1 MGIKEARFSGQMTV
15 EFVVAF
21 PAMMAIALIAVNAV
35 LFFSDCASFD
45 RLFRNSV
52 CAYAASPA
60 YEQGVEQSCSLVETA
75 LNDGMGRDNLQIA
88 VGSTGSEGG
97 TGTFVGTMRFQPTL
111 FGKGNLTGAFGV
123 SFPTLS
129 HEEKIS
135 VCVYKPGLVV

>member
-88 VGSTGSEGG
+88 VAQRARKGERSLLLARCAFS
-97 TGTFVGTMRFQPTL
+97 RRCL
-111 FGKGNLTGAFGV
+111 GK
-123 SFPTLS
+123 
-129 HEEKIS
+129 EI
-135 VCVYKPGLVV
+135 

>member
-60 YEQGVEQSCSLVETA
+60 YEQGGRAKLLIGRNSAQRW
-75 LNDGMGRDNLQIA
+75 DG
-88 VGSTGSEGG
+88 EG
-97 TGTFVGTMRFQPTL
+97 
-111 FGKGNLTGAFGV
+111 
-123 SFPTLS
+123 
-129 HEEKIS
+129 
-135 VCVYKPGLVV
+135 